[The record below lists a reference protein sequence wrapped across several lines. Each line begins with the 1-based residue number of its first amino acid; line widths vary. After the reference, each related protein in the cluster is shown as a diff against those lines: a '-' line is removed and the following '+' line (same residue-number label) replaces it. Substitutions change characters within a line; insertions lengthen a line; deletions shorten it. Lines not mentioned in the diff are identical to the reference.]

1 MHRPGGRP
9 RGAPF
14 RAGAPLGNIATD
26 RRRFSTSSGS
36 GRSATGLT
44 YPNICSQRKARP
56 SSRRALPSRDVDID
70 EDLLIN
76 AVRALNEA
84 KSTAH
89 AESVSKHLGPIA
101 DDGGCFEA
109 QVVADELEELE
120 SRGKLKRAPA
130 VEWNDSEQTPKTRIT
145 YALPD

>member
-26 RRRFSTSSGS
+26 DAAALPAPE
-36 GRSATGLT
+36 SADQPPASR
-44 YPNICSQRKARP
+44 YPNICLQRKARP

-70 EDLLIN
+70 EDLLIS

-120 SRGKLKRAPA
+120 SRGTLKRAPA